1 MFDPSH
7 GCLHRAGYRSEAV
20 YVRSEDAYWSH
31 GTGYV
36 QNLALSA
43 AFGEPP
49 TPCMGGQLSAHL

>member
-1 MFDPSH
+1 MR
-7 GCLHRAGYRSEAV
+7 LVRRAGYRSEAV
-20 YVRSEDAYWSH
+20 YIRSEDAYWSH

-49 TPCMGGQLSAHL
+49 HSARHRIPTR